1 MDKESK
7 SSSTSGDW
15 VFLVIVAEKLFAT
28 RLGVLSKDRG
38 QTYAQQIH
46 RRFSKKVGPTNV
58 LSLVEANEK
67 RLRKRLYPAPKV
79 LSPLLMYSLALPRR
93 FHVIFYFVERRNLS
107 IVVTLWIHSV

>member
-1 MDKESK
+1 MEMDSK
-7 SSSTSGDW
+7 GGANMGDW
-15 VFLVIVAEKLFAT
+15 IFLVVVAEKLFTT

-46 RRFSKKVGPTNV
+46 RKFSKKVGPTNV

-79 LSPLLMYSLALPRR
+79 L
-93 FHVIFYFVERRNLS
+93 FHILEDVFKCSCIHPILS
-107 IVVTLWIHSV
+107 M